1 MLEKDTLSRVLY
13 IDVTNKKY
21 WVEDRH
27 DLFSQ
32 YFGGT
37 GVGVQLLL
45 EECPPGVDPLAPESP
60 IILLTGP
67 MVGAYP
73 LASKTVAMF
82 KSPHTGDLGESHAG
96 GRSSVALRLAGYGA
110 VVIKGASDIPVWIAI
125 HGNKVFF
132 RDATTLWGMSSSL
145 TPAKVIR
152 ERETGMGYRSILR
165 IGPAGENLV
174 SFASVTAE
182 TYRHFGR
189 MGLGAVFGS
198 KKLKAVIISGKQTL
212 EVTDKK
218 LYRQVYNKIY
228 DGATSSE
235 IMKKY
240 HDIGTPVNVKSL
252 NLLKA
257 LPTKNLQ
264 LAYFDK
270 AETLTGEHIA
280 ENYLGRRVACAHCPV
295 ACIHLANLRESYKDS
310 PYFYKT
316 TSVGYDF
323 EIIYAL
329 GSMLGI
335 HNPKDMFILTEDV
348 EKYCMDAMSSGVI
361 LAWVTEMFEKKLIS
375 TKETAGIEAKWGDMG
390 AYRQLLKNI
399 VYQINPFYKAL
410 AKGVTYASEQYGGK
424 DFALAYNK
432 NEMPGY
438 HTGPA
443 AHLGFL
449 IGARHSHLCNAGY
462 SVDQS
467 KLLDNELSPETVIDM
482 LIEEEGYRQI
492 LSSMVVCFF
501 ARGIYNYDTLSKGL
515 SVLGFDA
522 DESKLREIGKKI
534 HAEKFRFKYREGFSF
549 DNIQI
554 PGRIFETPDPTGKIT
569 KDYMGKAVAYA
580 KKILGNKE

>member
-21 WVEDRH
+21 WVEDRS
-27 DLFSQ
+27 DLFSHF
-32 YFGGT
+32 FGGT
-37 GVGVQLLL
+37 GVGVKLLM
-45 EECPPGVDPLAPESP
+45 EECPPGADPLSPENP

-96 GRSSVALRLAGYGA
+96 GRSSVAIRLAGYGA
-110 VVIKGASDIPVWIAI
+110 IVIRGASDMPIYVAI

-152 ERETGMGYRSILR
+152 EREPGMGYRSILR
-165 IGPAGENLV
+165 IGPAGENML

-198 KKLKAVIISGKQTL
+198 KKLKAIVISGKQTL
-212 EVTDKK
+212 EVADKK
-218 LYRQVYNKIY
+218 AYRQVYNSIF

-235 IMKKY
+235 VMKKY
-240 HDIGTPVNVKSL
+240 HDIGTPVNVNTL

-264 LAYFDK
+264 LASFDK
-270 AETLTGEHIA
+270 VETLTGEHIA
-280 ENYLGRRVACAHCPV
+280 KNYLGRRVACAHCPV

-310 PYFYKT
+310 PYFFKT

-323 EIIYAL
+323 EIIFAL
-329 GSMLGI
+329 GTMLGI
-335 HNPKDMFILTEDV
+335 HDPNDMFILTEDV
-348 EKYCMDAMSSGVI
+348 EKYCIDAMSSGVI
-361 LAWVTEMFEKKLIS
+361 MAWVTEMMEKKLIS
-375 TKETAGIEAKWGDMG
+375 TKETAGLEVSWGDLET
-390 AYRQLLKNI
+390 YRKLLKNI
-399 VYQINPFYKAL
+399 VKQINPFYKAL
-410 AKGVTYASEQYGGK
+410 GKGVIYASEQYGGK
-424 DFALAYNK
+424 EFALAYNK

-443 AHLGFL
+443 AHLGYL
-449 IGARHSHLCNAGY
+449 VGARHSHLCNAGY
-462 SVDQS
+462 SIDQT
-467 KLLDNELSPETVIDM
+467 KLMDNDLAPEKVIDM
-482 LIEEEGYRQI
+482 LIEEESYRQI

-501 ARGIYNYDTLSKGL
+501 ARGIYNYDILTKGL
-515 SVLGFDA
+515 NVLGFDA
-522 DESKLREIGKKI
+522 DEAKLKQIGREI
-534 HAEKFRFKYREGFSF
+534 HAEKFKFKFREGFSF
-549 DNIQI
+549 DKINI
-554 PGRIFETPDPTGKIT
+554 PTRIFETPDPTGKLT
-569 KDYMGKAVAYA
+569 KEYMRKAIAYA
-580 KKILGNKE
+580 KTILHA